1 MLKKTMLILIIL
13 AIALLSLTY
22 ATEIDT
28 IVKIDNIEIDKDFTP
43 FIIEGSTYIPV
54 RFISE
59 KLNKSVYWDSNTYT
73 VTLGCYLFPQDT
85 EFINEKKFG
94 YQQVNIILN
103 DILLDTTGIIYNDI
117 TYAPLRS
124 ISEALGYKVGW
135 NSKEKFAYLESPEN
149 NKNSFSDREFMLD
162 DKLWSL
168 KDISK
173 YTALASIPNIIV
185 DEWGVYEAKN
195 GITLIDNSYFK
206 GESENFFITIQK
218 EYIERDRLK
227 SKQLIA
233 DHLKMLTSSL
243 GSPLELH
250 SDKVRRYIFSTSDS
264 NYEVALTYFPW
275 DDFEYPTSHD
285 ISLHI
290 KDGLFKKDI
299 GKTPMPYLTTY
310 SEFKDEFNLGL
321 FDGNEV
327 DYDFVISNNYKS
339 KPSIAKLFVN
349 EDDSLIKDI
358 YSFQYTDGTSL
369 EVGLRELYTK
379 ISLFKDDS
387 RLVPSDYSKN
397 LGYYIKILNKPNV
410 AIVEFGYDNKIRRV
424 SLHTVDDI
432 VHSIYDK
439 TKYSTLMAYYQDSV
453 LFFENG
459 EEFISFF
466 TIKNDMAYFGP
477 IRNWDSTILLYIK
490 DGLNMFPK
498 HYLIKEYEV
507 PLN

>member
-13 AIALLSLTY
+13 SIALLSLTY
-22 ATEIDT
+22 ADEVGTT
-28 IVKIDNIEIDKDFTP
+28 VKIDNIEIDKDFTP

-59 KLNKSVYWDSNTYT
+59 KLNKPVYWDSNTYT
-73 VTLGCYLFPQDT
+73 ATLGYYLFPQDT
-85 EFINEKKFG
+85 DFIKTKKFA
-94 YQQVNIILN
+94 YQQVNIILD
-103 DILLDTTGIIYNDI
+103 DILLDTTGIIYNGS

-135 NSKEKFAYLESPEN
+135 NSEEEFAYLESPEN

-162 DKLWSL
+162 DVSWNL
-168 KDISK
+168 KEISK
-173 YTALASIPNIIV
+173 YTELASIPNIWV

-195 GITLIDNSYFK
+195 DITLIDNSYFK
-206 GESENFFITIQK
+206 EESENSFITIQK

-227 SKQLIA
+227 SKQLIT

-250 SDKVRRYIFSTSDS
+250 SDIVRRYIFSTSDS

-299 GKTPMPYLTTY
+299 GKTPMSYLTTY
-310 SEFKDEFNLGL
+310 SEFKEEFNLGL
-321 FDGNEV
+321 IDGNEA
-327 DYDFVISNNYKS
+327 DYDFVISNMYKG

-358 YSFQYTDGTSL
+358 YSFQYTDEISL
-369 EVGLRELYTK
+369 EIGLKELYTK

-387 RLVPSDYSKN
+387 RLISSDYSKN
-397 LGYYIKILNKPNV
+397 LGYYIKILDKPNV

-424 SLHTVDDI
+424 SIHTVDDI
-432 VHSIYDK
+432 VHSTYDK
-439 TKYSTLMAYYQDSV
+439 TQYSTFRTDYHDSV

-459 EEFISFF
+459 EEFISFS
-466 TIKNDMAYFGP
+466 TIKNDMAYYGP
-477 IRNWDSTILLYIK
+477 IRNWDSITLLYIK
-490 DGLNMFPK
+490 DGLDMVSK
-498 HYLIKEYEV
+498 HYLIEEYEI